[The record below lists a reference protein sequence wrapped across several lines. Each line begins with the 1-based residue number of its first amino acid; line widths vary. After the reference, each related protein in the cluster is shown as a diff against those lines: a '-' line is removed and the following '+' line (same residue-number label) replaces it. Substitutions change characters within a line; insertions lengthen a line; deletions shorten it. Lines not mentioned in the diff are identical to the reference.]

1 MVLYSLVE
9 VKWFWKDERKI
20 SIHQIKAYLEET
32 MQLMQK
38 GCGYS
43 TVYSNDLHHVNLTIL
58 EITND
63 YEQNPSSVVFLF
75 SIWYTISGM
84 PLYVESW
91 QDFSSSF
98 RRLVWV
104 NDLFFCVQRVSLS
117 WNLRLATL
125 GSSYLSSS
133 DFLLFGFFC
142 LTLLVRYK
150 CFKVIFWS

>member
-1 MVLYSLVE
+1 M
-9 VKWFWKDERKI
+9 
-20 SIHQIKAYLEET
+20 HQIKAYLEET

-98 RRLVWV
+98 RRLV
-104 NDLFFCVQRVSLS
+104 
-117 WNLRLATL
+117 
-125 GSSYLSSS
+125 
-133 DFLLFGFFC
+133 
-142 LTLLVRYK
+142 
-150 CFKVIFWS
+150 